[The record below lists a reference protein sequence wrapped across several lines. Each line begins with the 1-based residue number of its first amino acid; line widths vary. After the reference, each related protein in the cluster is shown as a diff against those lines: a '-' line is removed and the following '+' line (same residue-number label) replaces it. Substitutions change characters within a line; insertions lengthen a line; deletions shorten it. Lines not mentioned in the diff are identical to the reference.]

1 MANKYGEDVYEFIKN
16 NVKNRTNAELL
27 ELVNNKFGNIF
38 TYKTLK
44 GYKANHKLSSGLTG
58 YFSKGHIPHNKGQK
72 MDPEKYKKCAGTMF
86 KKGNIPHNH
95 RPLGS
100 ERIDQDGFIEIKIE
114 EPNKWMLKQRYIWE
128 QTTGEKIPKGGIIT
142 FLDGDR
148 RNFDISNLA
157 RITQNEN
164 CCLNKNKM
172 RSKSA
177 QITKTN
183 INIVRLDSKIRELR
197 RK

>member
-1 MANKYGEDVYEFIKN
+1 MANKYGEDVYNFIKKH
-16 NVKNRTNAELL
+16 VKSRTNAELL

-38 TYKTLK
+38 TCKTLK

-58 YFSKGHIPHNKGQK
+58 YFTKGHTPYNKGQK
-72 MDPEKYKKCAGTMF
+72 MSQEQYKKCAGTMF

-157 RITQNEN
+157 FITKNEN
-164 CCLNKNKM
+164 CRLNHRKM
-172 RSKSA
+172 RSDFA
-177 QITKTN
+177 DITKAN
-183 INIVRLDSKIRELR
+183 ISIVRLDSKIRELR
-197 RK
+197 GK